1 MFSRRLKGNIA
12 NKSVKTDMSIG
23 PYDLDVIL
31 EFQLHHVMHE
41 VPSSPKLILLFQG
54 LTSLIS

>member
-1 MFSRRLKGNIA
+1 M

-31 EFQLHHVMHE
+31 EFQLYHVMHE
-41 VPSSPKLILLFQG
+41 VPSSPKLIYCFKV
-54 LTSLIS
+54 

>member
-1 MFSRRLKGNIA
+1 M

-31 EFQLHHVMHE
+31 EFQLYHVMHE